1 MNNLDFNF
9 IIKITIFSLFLYTI
23 SFFYLNKWIFISKFF
38 LITSYPTKR
47 GLHKNPISTSG
58 GTVFSIYLL
67 VVLFFEYLGTI
78 DQVFF
83 LLIILGGALT
93 LIYGVLDDKYILSA
107 KKKIIVQSILA
118 ILILI
123 TNQTGFFSYLFNQ
136 GVYLD
141 FIISYLFIVTI
152 FNSCNFIDGADGTLL
167 FFKLYILTVFIIISL
182 IKNFFLNELLFILF
196 LIPFLISLL
205 YFNISR
211 KMFIGESGSFFIS
224 FFVIIVFIFSINN
237 NILNLGHWLLI
248 GSYFIWDVSITV
260 ILRLFKKNSF
270 FFDAHKDHA
279 YQNFVFLKKKH
290 QLFNLILMTFKIFF
304 VTPII
309 FFYEYNYI
317 NIYYSFTF
325 VSFPIICFI
334 INYSP
339 IIRQPTNENK

>member
-1 MNNLDFNF
+1 M
-9 IIKITIFSLFLYTI
+9 
-23 SFFYLNKWIFISKFF
+23 
-38 LITSYPTKR
+38 
-47 GLHKNPISTSG
+47 
-58 GTVFSIYLL
+58 

-78 DQVFF
+78 DQVFS

-93 LIYGVLDDKYILSA
+93 ITFSLDDKYILSA

-196 LIPFLISLL
+196 LIPFLISLR
-205 YFNISR
+205 SKSPVD

-224 FFVIIVFIFSINN
+224 FFFIIVFIFWINN
-237 NILNLGHWLLI
+237 NILNRYNNINCIHI
-248 GSYFIWDVSITV
+248 ITGM
-260 ILRLFKKNSF
+260 S
-270 FFDAHKDHA
+270 A
-279 YQNFVFLKKKH
+279 
-290 QLFNLILMTFKIFF
+290 
-304 VTPII
+304 
-309 FFYEYNYI
+309 
-317 NIYYSFTF
+317 
-325 VSFPIICFI
+325 
-334 INYSP
+334 
-339 IIRQPTNENK
+339 